1 MKVRK
6 NEMKVRKNEMKV
18 PKNFFVPR
26 WRFFVFYRGMCDF
39 LGGVDWRLAS
49 GTSAPSASREVSSNL

>member
-1 MKVRK
+1 
-6 NEMKVRKNEMKV
+6 MKVRKNEMKV